1 MASYCANRHSYQ
13 SKCNDGPCE
22 PRIADTVSSDACGAV
37 WLYCKNH
44 ILLGTYLL
52 QTQFQAY
59 ASIKVTWLQLN
70 PHQQSQ
76 KMLLRFSE
84 ANSEK
89 PYLTCL
95 ISQHSF
101 CYASLFFDVWE
112 FLWADQLF
120 CPNISYLLHMLNL
133 LNFVALVYVCLSFS
147 FFILRCDGWYMSG
160 VVFSFDFRL
169 SSFQSFQ

>member
-1 MASYCANRHSYQ
+1 MLEYRRTFCHPAYTNQCLSRTKARLQSTNRKNRYTLLSHRWEIGEMASYCANRHSYQ
-13 SKCNDGPCE
+13 SKCNGGPCE

-37 WLYCKNH
+37 WQYCKTH
-44 ILLGTYLL
+44 ILSGTYLL

-76 KMLLRFSE
+76 KMLPHFSE

-101 CYASLFFDVWE
+101 C
-112 FLWADQLF
+112 
-120 CPNISYLLHMLNL
+120 
-133 LNFVALVYVCLSFS
+133 
-147 FFILRCDGWYMSG
+147 
-160 VVFSFDFRL
+160 
-169 SSFQSFQ
+169 